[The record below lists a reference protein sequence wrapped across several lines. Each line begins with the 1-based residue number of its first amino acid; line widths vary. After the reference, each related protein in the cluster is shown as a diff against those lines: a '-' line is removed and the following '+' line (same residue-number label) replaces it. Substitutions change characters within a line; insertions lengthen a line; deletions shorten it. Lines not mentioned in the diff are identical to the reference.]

1 MKEFRGKIITSGLIG
16 SDVEDCFNKDSQE
29 IARCRPFIAAPEAL
43 KALFQQIYF

>member
-1 MKEFRGKIITSGLIG
+1 MKEFQRKIIKSGLIG

-29 IARCRPFIAAPEAL
+29 IAGCRPFTANPKAL